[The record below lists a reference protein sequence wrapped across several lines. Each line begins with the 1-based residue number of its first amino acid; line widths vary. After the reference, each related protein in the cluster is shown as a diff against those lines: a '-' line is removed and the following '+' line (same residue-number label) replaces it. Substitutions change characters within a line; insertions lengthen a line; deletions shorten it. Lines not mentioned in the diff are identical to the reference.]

1 MWKERERKCGK
12 NGREKAVMWPMTTN
26 TFLSS
31 FLFFHA
37 GNDSHKLLLQNKKK
51 KSISKELFCF
61 EKNDEKKNDFQLIRR
76 FPSGK

>member
-37 GNDSHKLLLQNKKK
+37 GNDSHKVLLQNK
-51 KSISKELFCF
+51 ENNFEATFFAL
-61 EKNDEKKNDFQLIRR
+61 EKNDEKKMIF
-76 FPSGK
+76 S